1 MDIISKPFY
10 DRDALLVSQD
20 LLGKYLIRCY
30 NVTKLAGKIVEVE
43 AYKGKEDPASHAF
56 RGCTSRN
63 EALFMGPGLSY
74 VYFVYGN
81 HFCFNI
87 TTNNLGCVLVRAI
100 EPVEGVSEMME
111 NRGVKNVINIA
122 NGPGKLTKAMNIT
135 MEQYGIDLTEEGELY
150 IIVHETDEK
159 SSIVTSKRVGVKKAS
174 EKLWRFYI
182 KDNPFVSKT

>member
-1 MDIISKPFY
+1 MDVISRPFY

-30 NVTKLAGKIVEVE
+30 NGTKLAGKIVEVE

-56 RGCTSRN
+56 RGRTSRN
-63 EALFMGPGLSY
+63 KVFFIGPGLSY
-74 VYFVYGN
+74 IYFVYGN

-111 NRGVKNVINIA
+111 NRGVKN
-122 NGPGKLTKAMNIT
+122 
-135 MEQYGIDLTEEGELY
+135 
-150 IIVHETDEK
+150 
-159 SSIVTSKRVGVKKAS
+159 
-174 EKLWRFYI
+174 
-182 KDNPFVSKT
+182 